1 MTFSAAGKRFVLFS
15 AIEAAVLCCICA
27 LLFRWNALSGEKG
40 FHTLGEIRDEGVLHV
55 GVLMNPME
63 YYLHQG
69 KVGGFAYE
77 LVQVLADSMHVKPSY
92 HVYYTY
98 EDINMALL
106 RNDVDLLA
114 AAETP
119 TPEWRA
125 FFSFTHPLFVSDVV
139 SLSRRGSS
147 DSAVDFGMLPSPVFA
162 GLSARALRGHP
173 HWRPHI
179 YQTSED
185 QLLEVMDRDGK
196 PDAALVMGV
205 YWRAY
210 SVLFPNLAV
219 KDTLPGRLPLCW
231 AVRRGNDS
239 LLLTVDRFLK
249 NYGKERDFARLR
261 RKYTDPNSSERNRLA
276 ENSRL
281 IPFGSISR

>member
-1 MTFSAAGKRFVLFS
+1 M
-15 AIEAAVLCCICA
+15 
-27 LLFRWNALSGEKG
+27 
-40 FHTLGEIRDEGVLHV
+40 LHV

-69 KVGGFAYE
+69 KVGGFSYE
-77 LVQVLADSMHVKPSY
+77 LVQVIADSMKVKPSF

-147 DSAVDFGMLPSPVFA
+147 DSAMDFGTLPSPVFG
-162 GLSARALRGHP
+162 GLSARVLREHP
-173 HWRPHI
+173 QWRLHI
-179 YQTSED
+179 YRTSAD
-185 QLLEVMDRDGK
+185 QLLEVTK
-196 PDAALVMGV
+196 
-205 YWRAY
+205 
-210 SVLFPNLAV
+210 
-219 KDTLPGRLPLCW
+219 KIT
-231 AVRRGNDS
+231 
-239 LLLTVDRFLK
+239 
-249 NYGKERDFARLR
+249 
-261 RKYTDPNSSERNRLA
+261 
-276 ENSRL
+276 
-281 IPFGSISR
+281 